1 MQTINFQPIFDYI
14 DQRLSPLELGMA
26 EIRQDIREVKTQVA
40 NLATDV
46 KELRQEFTILKHD
59 FYKLN

>member
-26 EIRQDIREVKTQVA
+26 EILQDIRDVKTQVA
-40 NLATDV
+40 NLATHV
-46 KELRQEFTILKHD
+46 KELLHEFTNLKHGV
-59 FYKLN
+59 YKLN